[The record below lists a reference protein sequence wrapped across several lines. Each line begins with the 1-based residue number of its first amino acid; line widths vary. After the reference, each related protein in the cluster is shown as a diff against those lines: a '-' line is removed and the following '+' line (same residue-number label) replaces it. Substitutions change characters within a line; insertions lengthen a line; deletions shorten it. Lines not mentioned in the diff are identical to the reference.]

1 LEIPELTCNGA
12 LLSSAHYP
20 DDLFSN
26 EAFSA
31 GAFMHSYAF
40 GLGFALVT
48 AIIVILGDL
57 ALKFA
62 ADRQHT
68 VASILVAAG
77 VVAYALSALL
87 WFAAMRHVSLGQA
100 AVAYSM
106 FTLVALVLLG
116 AFLFAEPLRFREFAA
131 IGCALLAMAL
141 MSRAT

>member
-1 LEIPELTCNGA
+1 M
-12 LLSSAHYP
+12 LSHV
-20 DDLFSN
+20 
-26 EAFSA
+26 
-31 GAFMHSYAF
+31 F

-48 AIIVILGDL
+48 ALVVIGGDL

-68 VASILVAAG
+68 LASLLVAAG
-77 VVAYALSALL
+77 VASYAVSALL

-116 AFLFAEPLRFREFAA
+116 AALFAEPLRLREFAA
-131 IGCALLAMAL
+131 MGCALLAMAL
-141 MSRAT
+141 MTRTA

>member
-1 LEIPELTCNGA
+1 ML
-12 LLSSAHYP
+12 
-20 DDLFSN
+20 
-26 EAFSA
+26 
-31 GAFMHSYAF
+31 SYAF
-40 GLGFALVT
+40 GLGFALIT

-62 ADRQHT
+62 ADREHT
-68 VASILVAAG
+68 LASTLVAAG

-116 AFLFAEPLRFREFAA
+116 AALFAEPLHLREYAGM
-131 IGCALLAMAL
+131 GCALLAMVL
-141 MSRAT
+141 MSRVY